1 LQSRSVLSSTV
12 ANNLEAWVLRREE
25 IHSILVTDGN
35 LPAFRSTIPAIRK
48 RSGGTSRRFRHDLS
62 CGTFTRPL
70 CYLPAFGN
78 RGWQMSDTFI
88 IEVASQAA
96 GIVVRDPDGYRFFA
110 ATHRFNPLE
119 GQLFRNAREAE
130 RAARRLMT
138 GGVTLAA

>member
-1 LQSRSVLSSTV
+1 
-12 ANNLEAWVLRREE
+12 
-25 IHSILVTDGN
+25 
-35 LPAFRSTIPAIRK
+35 
-48 RSGGTSRRFRHDLS
+48 
-62 CGTFTRPL
+62 
-70 CYLPAFGN
+70 
-78 RGWQMSDTFI
+78 MSDTYI

-130 RAARRLMT
+130 LAARRLMT

>member
-1 LQSRSVLSSTV
+1 VDHRDIRH
-12 ANNLEAWVLRREE
+12 E
-25 IHSILVTDGN
+25 DGAE
-35 LPAFRSTIPAIRK
+35 PVIGRAFARPVGAFCPVMTPCWHAA
-48 RSGGTSRRFRHDLS
+48 RHFAP
-62 CGTFTRPL
+62 GTFTRLL
-70 CYLPAFGN
+70 CYLRVFGN
-78 RGWQMSDTFI
+78 RGWEMSDTYI

-96 GIVVRDPDGYRFFA
+96 GIVVRDSDGYRFFA